1 MAYKVTLQGQTHD
14 VNVIELDNDLVRVTI
29 DGVDSLIDSKQVNA
43 RLYSLLWDKQSIIV
57 DVSAIGEEFIVSY
70 SGKNHKLHVIDE
82 RRARRGNET
91 TGVLGSQNKELR
103 SMMPG
108 KVVQLLV
115 AEGDVVEK
123 DQGIIIIEAM
133 KMENEIRAVAEGVV
147 KTVHVTTGQA
157 VESGELLVELD

>member
-57 DVSAIGEEFIVSY
+57 DVSANGEEFIVSY

-123 DQGIIIIEAM
+123 DQGIISIEAM

>member
-14 VNVIELDNDLVRVTI
+14 VNVIELDNGLVRVTI
-29 DGVDSLIDSKQVNA
+29 DGVDSTVDSKQVNA
-43 RLYSLLWDKQSIIV
+43 RLYSLLWDKQSIVV
-57 DVSAIGEEFIVSY
+57 DVSANGEDFIVSY
-70 SGKNHKLHVIDE
+70 SGKNHTLHVIDE
-82 RRARRGNET
+82 RRARRSNED
-91 TGVLGSQNKELR
+91 TGSMGTQEKELR

-115 AEGDVVEK
+115 AEGDAVEK

-133 KMENEIRAVAEGVV
+133 KMENEIRAATEGVV
-147 KTVHVTTGQA
+147 KTVHVAAGQA

>member
-14 VNVIELDNDLVRVTI
+14 VNVIQLDNGLLRVTI
-29 DGVDSLIDSKQVNA
+29 DGVDSLVDSKQVNA
-43 RLYSLLWDKQSIIV
+43 RLYSLLWDKQSILV
-57 DVSAIGEEFIVSY
+57 DVSADGEEFIVSY

-82 RRARRGNET
+82 RRARRSNEAS
-91 TGVLGSQNKELR
+91 GVAPAQDKELR
-103 SMMPG
+103 SIMPG

-115 AEGDVVEK
+115 AEGDAVEK

-133 KMENEIRAVAEGVV
+133 KMENEIRATAEGVV
-147 KTVHVTTGQA
+147 KTVHVTAGQA